1 MAFFQNEKLADAIRE
16 WELVHALDPNY
27 KDVSKNLQKARAL
40 QERLDTITRSKPQ

>member
-1 MAFFQNEKLADAIRE
+1 
-16 WELVHALDPNY
+16 VHALDPNY